1 MAALHCGNIDA
12 SSLRLPTV
20 LCLLSAADMLKTSP
34 WRPVSGL

>member
-1 MAALHCGNIDA
+1 MAALHCGKTDV
-12 SSLRLPTV
+12 SSLLPTV